1 MLRASNLQKSFG
13 KRSVVRGVS
22 MQVERGNVVGLLGPN
37 GAGKTT
43 CFYMIVGLIAVDEGT
58 IQVDDVDIT
67 HQPVNVRSSLGVGY
81 LPQDASI
88 FRKLTVEQNI
98 EAILEIRKGLTA
110 AERRD
115 RLAHVEPIHLTDHLV
130 EHLPAFAS
138 VPFGAVCFQLDALDD
153 AGRITASGRSMAA
166 LGLHPRLA
174 HLLLRA
180 ADLGQDGADEG

>member
-1 MLRASNLQKSFG
+1 M
-13 KRSVVRGVS
+13 
-22 MQVERGNVVGLLGPN
+22 GLLGPN

-98 EAILEIRKGLTA
+98 LAILENRDDLDRAGEKVRHDLVAVGQVGVVAAGVGVPGQGHLRQAVVGVAQQGHQLFGGKGLVQHA
-110 AERRD
+110 D
-115 RLAHVEPIHLTDHLV
+115 GPI
-130 EHLPAFAS
+130 
-138 VPFGAVCFQLDALDD
+138 G
-153 AGRITASGRSMAA
+153 
-166 LGLHPRLA
+166 
-174 HLLLRA
+174 
-180 ADLGQDGADEG
+180 